1 MAPPVDDVEL
11 CRALIRCPSVTPVDA
26 GALAVIATALEGLGF
41 TCHRLPF
48 GGNERP
54 RVENLY
60 ARLGTRPPHLCFA
73 GHTDVVPPG
82 TANLW
87 SVDPFAA
94 HVRDGRLFG
103 RGAADMK
110 AAIACFVAAAADHL
124 GRRTTPLPGS
134 LSLLIT
140 GDEEGPALD
149 GTAKVLSWLKDR
161 GERLDACLV
170 GEPTSE
176 HRLGDTIKIGR
187 RGSLNARLVVHGTQ
201 GHAAYPQLADNP
213 LRRLIGM
220 LTALDRT
227 PLDGGTAHFEPSTVT
242 LTSIDVGNPVT
253 NLIPARAEALFNVRF
268 NELHSAGA
276 IAAWIEERCQPF
288 GGRYEISTECSGEAF
303 LSPPGHLTDLLSDAI
318 ERLTAIRPRLGTSGG
333 TSDARFIKDLCPVAE
348 LGMVG
353 ETAHKVDENVPLA
366 DVRTLTRIYGAVL
379 DGFFADS

>member
-1 MAPPVDDVEL
+1 
-11 CRALIRCPSVTPVDA
+11 
-26 GALAVIATALEGLGF
+26 
-41 TCHRLPF
+41 
-48 GGNERP
+48 
-54 RVENLY
+54 
-60 ARLGTRPPHLCFA
+60 
-73 GHTDVVPPG
+73 VVPPG